1 MADDRGVQADLGLV
15 EAEAAPATSERFF
28 YRPPEPGGADQPGH
42 AHALAFGD
50 EAEVEGQLATAQVA
64 ADQQMMPR

>member
-1 MADDRGVQADLGLV
+1 LV
-15 EAEAAPATSERFF
+15 EAEAVLAKSEILF

-50 EAEVEGQLATAQVA
+50 ETVMEGQFAAAQVA
-64 ADQQMMPR
+64 ADQQVMPR